1 MKESGRNIGSSMI
14 DAFVVAHI
22 NLFFVSVWTMIGPNL
37 LTVKKLNLRS
47 SSMASS
53 TSFWERKVNIVYSA
67 SPLSL
72 QPFFSSVKSDWFL
85 AIKAS
90 IQIIPAE
97 SNSSVVDSKFF
108 YWIWSKCNY
117 KLVIYSSTSVQILL
131 RGLPSS
137 STAYHCNFWE
147 IQAFWKQF
155 KFLFSLI
162 SSQKFLSATIASK
175 SEIWHS
181 SFSFCLAQLLLAS

>member
-1 MKESGRNIGSSMI
+1 MI

-97 SNSSVVDSKFF
+97 SNSSVVDSRFF

-147 IQAFWKQF
+147 I
-155 KFLFSLI
+155 
-162 SSQKFLSATIASK
+162 
-175 SEIWHS
+175 
-181 SFSFCLAQLLLAS
+181 